1 MTSGFYPWENPDRCH
16 HQDEDEQDRRCET
29 RLSPLR
35 EEVQQVREETQEH
48 VCPSLSLLQR
58 RPDRRRRHCG
68 RVQVRYFSN
77 SDSE

>member
-1 MTSGFYPWENPDRCH
+1 MVMSSGLYPWKNPDWCH
-16 HQDEDEQDRRCET
+16 HQDEDEQDRCGET

-58 RPDRRRRHCG
+58 RQCWRRCHRR
-68 RVQVRYFSN
+68 RVQVRPHIN
-77 SDSE
+77 